1 MPKTSDQMV
10 TSTRRRSV
18 RQKPVKKEPPKIAP
32 PPDSDEEVRMPEG
45 YNPSDDSEEEY
56 VPPAK
61 KTKVSL
67 TRTKRSKKQTS
78 GSDSEPEEEENQK
91 PKKKAQS
98 DRKGAKQPAG
108 RKSQSVVLNPQ
119 KNTPTSRATKQ
130 SKTVAETVSTSPSQV
145 TKLPETAKSETI
157 VKKEPEQHILCP
169 FPRCSEKLKIDGNA
183 RFHLSLHYYDAGK
196 FSENDILQ
204 PEDPGP
210 DGKAVDEK
218 GSKIRY
224 SCHFDRCTKRKMG
237 YKVKI
242 LCVFEICLNVDA
254 FRKCAFTWRPNIR
267 CSRVSWWMPI
277 LRSRG

>member
-1 MPKTSDQMV
+1 MV

-18 RQKPVKKEPPKIAP
+18 RQKPAKKEPPKIAP
-32 PPDSDEEVRMPEG
+32 PLVSDEEVRMPEG

-67 TRTKRSKKQTS
+67 TRKRTKKNTS

-98 DRKGAKQPAG
+98 DRKGVKQPVG
-108 RKSQSVVLNPQ
+108 RKSQSVVLNSQ
-119 KNTPTSRATKQ
+119 KNTPTSKATKK
-130 SKTVAETVSTSPSQV
+130 SKTVTETVISSPRQV

-169 FPRCSEKLKIDGNA
+169 FQRCSEKLKIDGNA

-210 DGKAVDEK
+210 DGKAIDEK

-254 FRKCAFTWRPNIR
+254 FRKCASTWRHNIR